1 MAVLS
6 SFSSL
11 LPTQAQPSGVGYE
24 MGYTEN
30 VNVEPPGEFLYS
42 LGGMDCHCERSEA
55 ISGDCGACS
64 ERNEESP
71 SLLRLRLATVIT
83 PRNDNNLQWRSL

>member
-1 MAVLS
+1 
-6 SFSSL
+6 
-11 LPTQAQPSGVGYE
+11 

-30 VNVEPPGEFLYS
+30 VNVEPPGECLYS

-55 ISGDCGACS
+55 ISVDCFV
-64 ERNEESP
+64 
-71 SLLRLRLATVIT
+71 VIT